1 MEAQPRYV
9 SHHRLSHH
17 RLRNAAAALGARR
30 ARRAPGEVTPGRGD
44 ARILVCQSSW
54 SSICLG

>member
-17 RLRNAAAALGARR
+17 RLRNAAALADVLAPRLACAGCSSGGGAASRGAAGAA
-30 ARRAPGEVTPGRGD
+30 AR
-44 ARILVCQSSW
+44 
-54 SSICLG
+54 